1 MKEVREVAGL
11 PSDMIGYMYYYLA
24 HYDLPEEN
32 SEAAD
37 GVIEVVIREI
47 ARYLSE
53 VQSDEAGVEEAT
65 KRTFLNVSEW
75 YHSGDT
81 VLRAKRFKE
90 IREFMMD
97 EKIKTAF
104 ADKTPAYIAHGFKSI
119 LCARETCNQSS
130 SDLEMYLMLLFD
142 IDNFLSSWHLDR
154 YFSFSLDGFDL
165 DSDVHHGFNT

>member
-24 HYDLPEEN
+24 HYDLPEETN
-32 SEAAD
+32 EAVD

-81 VLRAKRFKE
+81 VLRAKRFNE

-154 YFSFSLDGFDL
+154 RFSSSLDGFDL
-165 DSDVHHGFNT
+165 NSDVHLGFNT